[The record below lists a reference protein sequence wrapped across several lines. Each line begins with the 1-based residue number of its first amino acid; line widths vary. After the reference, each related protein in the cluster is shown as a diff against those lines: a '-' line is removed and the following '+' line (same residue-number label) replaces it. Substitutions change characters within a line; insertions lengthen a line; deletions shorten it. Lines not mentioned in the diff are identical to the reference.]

1 MPSRTTNVAA
11 ASDPETVGYECGV
24 RAGVAFVLLLDRRG
38 EQAGGRIGSVAMKD
52 IRQEVH
58 ARVKAS
64 GTVAH
69 PTAPGV

>member
-1 MPSRTTNVAA
+1 VTSAAPEWFTTSPPPLNNF
-11 ASDPETVGYECGV
+11 DPIP
-24 RAGVAFVLLLDRRG
+24 
-38 EQAGGRIGSVAMKD
+38 RIGSVAMKD

-64 GTVAH
+64 GTVAQ